1 MGRSRVIDF
10 HSHILPGID
19 DGSKNTD
26 MSLAMLREMTAQGV
40 DVCVA
45 TPHFYGWRRSV
56 ESFLERRTAAWEHL
70 SRRLEDGMPQILLGA
85 EVAFFLEL
93 PELDDL
99 DALCIQGTNILLLEM
114 PFQQWTD
121 AELDVVTRLC
131 ITRGY
136 QVMLAH
142 LERFLPLQKNRDILE
157 RILMLPVLVQLNAEC
172 LLPLFKRKPYLE
184 LLRRGEAHLLGSD
197 CHNLESRPPE
207 LGAGRD
213 IIERKLGESVLHRI
227 DQLGSRLLAEALA
240 AETKEKE
247 RL

>member
-1 MGRSRVIDF
+1 
-10 HSHILPGID
+10 
-19 DGSKNTD
+19 
-26 MSLAMLREMTAQGV
+26 
-40 DVCVA
+40 
-45 TPHFYGWRRSV
+45 
-56 ESFLERRTAAWEHL
+56 
-70 SRRLEDGMPQILLGA
+70 MPQILLGA

-131 ITRGY
+131 IIRGY
-136 QVMLAH
+136 QVILAH

-213 IIERKLGESVLHRI
+213 IIERKLGEPVLHRI

>member
-1 MGRSRVIDF
+1 MIDL
-10 HSHILPGID
+10 HSHILPRMD
-19 DGSKNTD
+19 DGSRSTEE
-26 MSLAMLREMTAQGV
+26 SLQMLTALAAQGV
-40 DVCVA
+40 TDVAA
-45 TPHFYGWRRSV
+45 TPHFYASENGPDRFLARRARSWQQ
-56 ESFLERRTAAWEHL
+56 LRPHLTASLPRVH
-70 SRRLEDGMPQILLGA
+70 LGA
-85 EVAFFLEL
+85 EVLFFEGIAAFDGL
-93 PELDDL
+93 PR
-99 DALCIQGTNILLLEM
+99 LCLSGTDVLLLEM

-131 ITRGY
+131 ITLGY
-136 QVMLAH
+136 QVILAH

-213 IIERKLGESVLHRI
+213 IIERKLGEPVLHRI

>member
-1 MGRSRVIDF
+1 MGRSRFIDF

-56 ESFLERRTAAWEHL
+56 ESFLERRTAASEHL

-99 DALCIQGTNILLLEM
+99 DALCII
-114 PFQQWTD
+114 
-121 AELDVVTRLC
+121 
-131 ITRGY
+131 RGY
-136 QVMLAH
+136 QVILAH

-157 RILMLPVLVQLNAEC
+157 RILMLPVLVQLNAKC
-172 LLPLFKRKPYLE
+172 LMQLIKRKPYLE

-213 IIERKLGESVLHRI
+213 IIERKLGEPVLHRI

-240 AETKEKE
+240 AEAKEKE